1 MSSLSDYPLE
11 FIDDMPLINPKRVER
26 TLNKMSK
33 QTTTRPEATKAPKA
47 KYSKTRGE
55 HIKDIVI
62 AMLVT
67 GIIAF
72 VGGMVFQGKQQQ
84 AIETAVKGASTQT
97 VEAPAKK

>member
-1 MSSLSDYPLE
+1 MDYIETP
-11 FIDDMPLINPKRVER
+11 INPYRVGR
-26 TLNKMSK
+26 TFKKMSQK
-33 QTTTRPEATKAPKA
+33 QPTPEVKAPKA

-55 HIKDIVI
+55 HFKDIVI
-62 AMLVT
+62 AVLIT

-97 VEAPAKK
+97 VEAPVKK

>member
-1 MSSLSDYPLE
+1 MDYIETP
-11 FIDDMPLINPKRVER
+11 INPIRVGR
-26 TLNKMSK
+26 TLTKMSK
-33 QTTTRPEATKAPKA
+33 QTTTQPEVKAPKA

-55 HIKDIVI
+55 HFKDIVI
-62 AMLVT
+62 AVLIT

-97 VEAPAKK
+97 VEAPVKK